1 MEQQKWKIGDI
12 LEMKLMKRERHSL
25 EPEPVSHVK
34 PKLGFHQPM
43 NLAGAGERQV
53 YSKLLLCKPED
64 VVKLILMEE
73 KRELELQLEV
83 EKDCPESCFIQ
94 QALEL
99 LKDREMTSVSQFS
112 EAVESVN
119 QYC

>member
-1 MEQQKWKIGDI
+1 
-12 LEMKLMKRERHSL
+12 MKRERHSL
-25 EPEPVSHVK
+25 EPEPVSHAK
-34 PKLGFHQPM
+34 SKLDFHQPM
-43 NLAGAGERQV
+43 NLAGPTERQV

-64 VVKLILMEE
+64 VVKLILNEE

-99 LKDREMTSVSQFS
+99 LKLRETTSTAQFS
-112 EAVESVN
+112 ETAESVN
-119 QYC
+119 HVFLFPLPVWRVNS

>member
-1 MEQQKWKIGDI
+1 
-12 LEMKLMKRERHSL
+12 
-25 EPEPVSHVK
+25 
-34 PKLGFHQPM
+34 M

-99 LKDREMTSVSQFS
+99 LKDRETTSVAQFS
-112 EAVESVN
+112 ETVESVN
-119 QYC
+119 QYILPL